1 MHANAPRDALARIE
15 TMVLM
20 AGYDLP
26 VRAIRQQVSS
36 ALDMIVH
43 VERLEDGTRRVTAV
57 TEVQRMESD
66 VITLQDIFEFKM
78 DSFAPDGTI
87 NGKLHR
93 DRAPP
98 DLPGQVREARDRA
111 PGRDLHA
118 QPRRQQRRRPP
129 PMSSAV
135 SRILAALVAVAAAVV
150 LAIPASAA
158 ESTSPEVVEAGSPIF
173 PDRAYILTLP
183 EAKKPALTTDDV
195 SVTENGAPVKN
206 LAVLSSASG
215 KGIGTVLLIDAS
227 NSMKGSIG
235 SAMAAARA
243 FAARNPDQPIS
254 VVFFNHKPT
263 VALPLTTDRKAVVAA
278 LSKPPK
284 LAEGTRTYDAL
295 AAAVAQVRGST
306 LGAARIVL
314 LSDGDDVG
322 SVTTLDSAL
331 AQLKEQKVRVYP
343 VGIESPDFVPD
354 DLERLADETG
364 GTYATADSPEAL
376 TKIYDQLGFELS
388 NEYLLRYRSTAR
400 PDQNVDVQVA
410 VKGTEPVSFSYQ
422 SPAPGTSAPYQPA
435 FRNKLLQ
442 SWLLVPLL
450 IVLILALL
458 AFAARSF
465 WSLRKNEQLVKRLG
479 TYVTLPEEEQAAE
492 RRKEV
497 DLLLA
502 AVGQEKQRKRNWRW
516 TEGFAEDMDVA
527 QIESDPT
534 RMIVISLGT
543 GLLIGVV
550 AGVAFGTVLDRRRHP
565 ASDRPQPHRPR
576 TGDGRCGRT
585 SRSSFPENLD
595 VLASALRAGHSLAG
609 AMGVVADES
618 PEPSKREFS
627 RVVTDERLGIPLDE
641 ALEVT
646 AKRMQSTDIDQLA
659 VLALVQR
666 EAGGNT
672 AEVLDQVTKNIR
684 ARRTSGASSPC

>member
-1 MHANAPRDALARIE
+1 
-15 TMVLM
+15 
-20 AGYDLP
+20 
-26 VRAIRQQVSS
+26 
-36 ALDMIVH
+36 
-43 VERLEDGTRRVTAV
+43 
-57 TEVQRMESD
+57 
-66 VITLQDIFEFKM
+66 
-78 DSFAPDGTI
+78 
-87 NGKLHR
+87 
-93 DRAPP
+93 
-98 DLPGQVREARDRA
+98 
-111 PGRDLHA
+111 
-118 QPRRQQRRRPP
+118 
-129 PMSSAV
+129 MSSAV

-158 ESTSPEVVEAGSPIF
+158 ESASPEVVEAGSPIF

-206 LAVLSSASG
+206 LAVLSAASG

-263 VALPLTTDRKAVVAA
+263 VALPLSTDRKAVVAA

-364 GTYATADSPEAL
+364 GTYATADSPETL

-400 PDQNVDVQVA
+400 PDQDVDVQVA

-465 WSLRKNEQLVKRLG
+465 WSLRKNQQLVTRLG

-534 RMIVISLGT
+534 RMIVISLAT
-543 GLLIGVV
+543 GLLLGVV
-550 AGVAFGTVLDRRRHP
+550 AGVAFGTFWIVVGILPPIVLNLIVR
-565 ASDRPQPHRPR
+565 
-576 TGDGRCGRT
+576 GRARKVRKNF
-585 SRSSFPENLD
+585 SEQLPENLD

-646 AKRMQSTDIDQLA
+646 AKRMQSTDVDQLA

-684 ARRTSGASSPC
+684 ARQDIQRLVTVLTAQGRFSSAIVALVPVGIFLFLMLVNPEHLDPLFHQTIGQVAGIMAIFMTIGGFYIIRRIVAIEL